1 MPLFR
6 IISAALLLL
15 GWFLPAKAQAELR
28 LEAWKS
34 YGQLAEQGAICASFS
49 ALMESQSVLNPDLG
63 ALWQERRKFS
73 GAVIRKAVML
83 ELQRDSTEQEI
94 NQLIASYR
102 DWVLSSLMI
111 DGYDETET
119 LSGQTEGAASAE
131 VFGAKKIRVLVNNQ
145 CKSLFEQGDEMIRQ
159 QKPEL
164 AYLLEDT
171 SSPSVNKQPS
181 ASETGPRR
189 THSPAPAPLVTAKAA
204 APDTPVNTPDL
215 SISEQE
221 DTEATA
227 LPLAKEQ
234 AQGQPKPEAEQQS
247 KEVKLSIGGGNS
259 FTLTLPGQKQVK
271 KAASSTTKKAGSSP
285 QIEKTTT
292 PKLAETSGPASRPE
306 RPPQTKAMAPS
317 AAQTPADQKSSEKS
331 EATDTAST
339 DLIPMR
345 PKQTSD
351 VADVSVAPATLSTSE
366 SGQQRSA
373 HVLHLLDQQAN
384 AHVNLATPLEPTNNS
399 DASSKANY
407 FAQLG
412 AFSRLENATAEKQR
426 LEQKFSTLFEK
437 LPLEITEVTNAGPRF
452 YRIRTPELN
461 QRQTKTVCDLLWPHR
476 IACLVKSAKSP

>member
-6 IISAALLLL
+6 IISAALLFLSWL
-15 GWFLPAKAQAELR
+15 LPAKAQAELR
-28 LEAWKS
+28 LETWNS

-63 ALWQERRKFS
+63 SLWQERRKFA

-111 DGYDETET
+111 TGDEETET
-119 LSGQTEGAASAE
+119 LSNQTGQPASAE
-131 VFGAKKIRVLVNNQ
+131 VFGAKKIRTLVNSQ

-164 AYLLEDT
+164 AYLLDDT
-171 SSPSVNKQPS
+171 ASPAASAQPS
-181 ASETGPRR
+181 AAETGPRR
-189 THSPAPAPLVTAKAA
+189 TRSPAPTPLATARAT
-204 APDTPVNTPDL
+204 APDVPVNTAIL
-215 SISEQE
+215 SKSEQGG
-221 DTEATA
+221 TEEPAR
-227 LPLAKEQ
+227 PNSREK
-234 AQGQPKPEAEQQS
+234 AQNKPEPEQQS

-259 FTLTLPGQKQVK
+259 FTLTLPGQKPAT
-271 KAASSTTKKAGSSP
+271 KAATSPKEEPVIPKKFQMKPAP
-285 QIEKTTT
+285 
-292 PKLAETSGPASRPE
+292 PKLAEISGPVSRPE
-306 RPPQTKAMAPS
+306 RPPQNKVKAPS
-317 AAQTPADQKSSEKS
+317 SVERPAEQNKPEELAAKQAP
-331 EATDTAST
+331 ST
-339 DLIPMR
+339 ELIPMQ
-345 PKQTSD
+345 PKQTSE
-351 VADVSVAPATLSTSE
+351 VADTSAVLSAPIPEPQSPAP
-366 SGQQRSA
+366 
-373 HVLHLLDQQAN
+373 VLHILDQQAK

-399 DASSKANY
+399 QASSKAAY

-426 LEQKFSTLFEK
+426 LEQKFSTLFAK
-437 LPLEITEVTNAGPRF
+437 LPLQIAEVSNAGPRF

-476 IACLVKSAKSP
+476 IACLVKSAKSQ